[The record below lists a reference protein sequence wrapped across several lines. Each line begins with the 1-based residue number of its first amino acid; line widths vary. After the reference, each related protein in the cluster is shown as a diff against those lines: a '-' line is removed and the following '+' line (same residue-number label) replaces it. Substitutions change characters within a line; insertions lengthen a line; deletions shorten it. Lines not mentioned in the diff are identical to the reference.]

1 MNWIGLTSFYGV
13 AAGVRNLLK
22 KEALKKS
29 PLLEVLFLYTLS
41 SFIFIAPVSLIPDP
55 GAMLLDNGIYYF
67 YLLLKS
73 FVIFIAWILAFK
85 AMSKLPIS
93 LFGVLETSRVIFA
106 TILGVFLV
114 NETMSKNRYA
124 GLFLVMA
131 GLILVNIRGKNKES
145 RKASFAPIVCVI
157 TASILNSISGTMDK
171 LLLRT
176 GELNSAQLQFWFMLF
191 TSLLYFIYVLITK
204 TKIHLSTIIKN
215 PCIIIMGILLLLGD
229 RALFMAN
236 ESKDSLVTVMILLQQ
251 LSLVVTII
259 LGKIFFREKHIIY
272 RLFCAALVIS
282 GIVISTL

>member
-41 SFIFIAPVSLIPDP
+41 SFIFISPVSLIPDP

-114 NETMSKNRYA
+114 NETMSKNRYT

-131 GLILVNIRGKNKES
+131 GLILVNIRGENKES

>member
-1 MNWIGLTSFYGV
+1 MNWIGLTAFYGV

-29 PLLEVLFLYTLS
+29 PLLEVLFLYTALS
-41 SFIFIAPVSLIPDP
+41 FLFIAPVSLIPDP
-55 GAMLLDNGIYYF
+55 GAMLLENGIYYF

-73 FVIFIAWILAFK
+73 FVIFMAWIFAFK

-106 TILGVFLV
+106 TILGVVLV
-114 NETMSKNRYA
+114 NEVMGKNQYA

-131 GLILVNIRGKNKES
+131 GLILVNIRGVNKDS
-145 RKASFAPIVCVI
+145 RKASFVPIVCVI

-191 TSLLYFIYVLITK
+191 TALLYFIYVLITK

-215 PCIIIMGILLLLGD
+215 PCIILMGILLLLGD

-259 LGKIFFREKHIIY
+259 LGKLFFREKHIIY

>member
-1 MNWIGLTSFYGV
+1 MNWIGLTAFYGV

-29 PLLEVLFLYTLS
+29 PLLEVLFLYTALS
-41 SFIFIAPVSLIPDP
+41 FLFIAPVSLIPDP
-55 GAMLLDNGIYYF
+55 GAMLLENGIYYF

-73 FVIFIAWILAFK
+73 FVIFMAWIFAFK

-131 GLILVNIRGKNKES
+131 GLILVNIRGVNKDS
-145 RKASFAPIVCVI
+145 RKASFVPIVCVI

-191 TSLLYFIYVLITK
+191 TALLYFIYVLITK

-215 PCIIIMGILLLLGD
+215 PCIILMGILLLLGD

-259 LGKIFFREKHIIY
+259 LGKLFFREKHIIY

>member
-1 MNWIGLTSFYGV
+1 MNWIGLTAFYGV
-13 AAGVRNLLK
+13 ASGVRNLLK

-29 PLLEVLFLYTLS
+29 PLLEVLFLYTALS
-41 SFIFIAPVSLIPDP
+41 FLFIAPVSLIPDP
-55 GAMLLDNGIYYF
+55 GAMLLDNSTYYF

-73 FVIFIAWILAFK
+73 LVIFFAWIFAFK
-85 AMSKLPIS
+85 SMKKLPIS
-93 LFGVLETSRVIFA
+93 LFGVLESSRVIFA
-106 TILGVFLV
+106 TILGVILV
-114 NETMSKNRYA
+114 NEVMGKNQYV
-124 GLFLVMA
+124 GLILVMA
-131 GLILVNIRGKNKES
+131 GLVLVNIKGENSES
-145 RKASFAPIVCVI
+145 KKASLVPILYVIFA
-157 TASILNSISGTMDK
+157 SFLNSVSGTMDK
-171 LLLRT
+171 LILRT
-176 GELNSAQLQFWFMLF
+176 GEINSAQLQFWFMLF
-191 TSLLYFIYVLITK
+191 MSLLYLIYVIFTK

-282 GIVISTL
+282 GIVISTM

>member
-1 MNWIGLTSFYGV
+1 MNWIGLTAFYGV
-13 AAGVRNLLK
+13 ASGVRNLLK

-55 GAMLLDNGIYYF
+55 GAMLLENGIYYF

-73 FVIFIAWILAFK
+73 FVIFMAWIFAFK

-106 TILGVFLV
+106 TILGVVLV
-114 NETMSKNRYA
+114 NEVMGKNQYA
-124 GLFLVMA
+124 GLILVMA
-131 GLILVNIRGKNKES
+131 GLILVNAKGEKTEG
-145 RKASFAPIVCVI
+145 RKTSLLPILYVIFASL
-157 TASILNSISGTMDK
+157 LNSISGTMDK

-191 TSLLYFIYVLITK
+191 TALLYFIYILITK

-215 PCIIIMGILLLLGD
+215 PCIILMGILLLLGD

-259 LGKIFFREKHIIY
+259 LGKLFFREKHIIY

>member
-1 MNWIGLTSFYGV
+1 MNWIGLTAFYGV
-13 AAGVRNLLK
+13 ASGVRNLLK

-55 GAMLLDNGIYYF
+55 GAMILDNGIYYF

-73 FVIFIAWILAFK
+73 FIIFMAWIFAFK

-131 GLILVNIRGKNKES
+131 GLILVNIRGENKDS
-145 RKASFAPIVCVI
+145 RKASLAPIVCVI

-191 TSLLYFIYVLITK
+191 TALLYFIYVLITK

-215 PCIIIMGILLLLGD
+215 PFIILMGILLLLGD